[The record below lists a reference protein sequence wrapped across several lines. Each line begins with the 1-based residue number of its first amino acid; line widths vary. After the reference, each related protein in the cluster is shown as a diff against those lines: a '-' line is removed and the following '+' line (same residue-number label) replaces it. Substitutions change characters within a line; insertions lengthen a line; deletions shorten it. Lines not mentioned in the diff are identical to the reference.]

1 MELKDGKKHTCGLR
15 RPFGVAGTT
24 RPISGEDTGAGT
36 VGRESGNRRS
46 CRRLWLRDGDADP
59 ELRRIPL

>member
-24 RPISGEDTGAGT
+24 NSVTGQKNMVQW
-36 VGRESGNRRS
+36 VGQ
-46 CRRLWLRDGDADP
+46 
-59 ELRRIPL
+59 